1 MISGIFLCSGHFEGH
16 FACVCHWFFFPVRDL
31 NVNFKITQELRMN
44 TSSNTATHNSKSFK
58 LTLWYSNIAAD
69 NSPQMMFPT
78 INFNL
83 WKAPRLWR
91 GNFPRIW
98 RGRVS
103 SDMTRALG
111 CDARCFFCVAG
122 VALGAIDGPLVW
134 HVLCMVTS
142 TLRFCSFPSD
152 LTRGVC
158 LMRVHLCG
166 AWWHR
171 VAFL

>member
-16 FACVCHWFFFPVRDL
+16 FACVCHWFLFPCA

-111 CDARCFFCVAG
+111 CDARCVFAWQ
-122 VALGAIDGPLVW
+122 AWHLVPS
-134 HVLCMVTS
+134 MV
-142 TLRFCSFPSD
+142 P
-152 LTRGVC
+152 
-158 LMRVHLCG
+158 LCG
-166 AWWHR
+166 TYCAWWHR
-171 VAFL
+171 RCVSVVFPRIWRAVCV